1 MAYAKT
7 HIQSVNSVIYA
18 AFRLSYIEGVHTD
31 SPAPPGFPTK
41 TARCFVMTFIRFER
55 TLDRFAP
62 AFLMALGLI
71 AAFGSASLGA

>member
-1 MAYAKT
+1 M
-7 HIQSVNSVIYA
+7 
-18 AFRLSYIEGVHTD
+18 FRLGYIEVVHTD

-41 TARCFVMTFIRFER
+41 TLKVCVMTYIRFER
-55 TLDRFAP
+55 ALDRFAP